1 MAICRCGCG
10 SKVLFLRSY
19 MSKRSVEFWAV
30 ARFGAAVNNDFLS
43 RPIQDFSKPEI
54 ETFRQFL
61 KQKTLSC
68 LNHREKLHEYAQG
81 RIDESDLPTRQ
92 QAWDDESQL
101 IALAVS
107 SADFLVRSGVIDKK
121 ELASELARLSIGQ
134 RRKVAKAR
142 DLLPQSTPLSMHV
155 QSFVTRQSWYSFGRR

>member
-107 SADFLVRSGVIDKK
+107 SADFLVRAGVIEKK
-121 ELASELARLSIGQ
+121 ELASRHKSKFTLLISNMKVLEKQLQTAEKENADLNKQVFLS
-134 RRKVAKAR
+134 
-142 DLLPQSTPLSMHV
+142 D
-155 QSFVTRQSWYSFGRR
+155 